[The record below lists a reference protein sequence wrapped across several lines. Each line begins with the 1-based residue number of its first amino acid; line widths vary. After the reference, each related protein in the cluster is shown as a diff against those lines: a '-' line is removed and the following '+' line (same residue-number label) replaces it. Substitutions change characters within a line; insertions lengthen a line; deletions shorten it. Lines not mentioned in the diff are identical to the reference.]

1 LSDIRANTI
10 SDAAGTGPIDLYKQS
25 AAKMYVHIDQA
36 TPTIQKSMNV
46 SSITDH
52 STSSTT
58 TSYANGFSDALYVT
72 TYGCREGLGENDGR
86 MVLGSTNGG
95 YYASGSQRCYG
106 GYVNATTGGVGASS
120 LDYMFLVSHGDLA

>member
-1 LSDIRANTI
+1 MSTLTVTNIQATGETASRAV
-10 SDAAGTGPIDLYKQS
+10 SGVAG
-25 AAKMYVHIDQA
+25 MYVHIYQL

-58 TSYANGFSDALYVT
+58 TSYTNGFSDALYVT
-72 TYGCREGLGENDGR
+72 TYGCREGGGENDAR
-86 MVLGSTNGG
+86 MVLGSTTAG
-95 YYASGSQRCYG
+95 YYVSGSQRCYG
-106 GYVNATTGGVGASS
+106 GYVSSTAGAAGAAS